1 MFPVRKILISTTI
14 LIPLIITIIFI
25 ILYNFGVIK
34 KEDSISLFSPF
45 FVNPLPNN
53 LFNTFLQERRI
64 TGKVVNG
71 IWYCLMLFAVLLA
84 SLKYITS

>member
-53 LFNTFLQERRI
+53 IFNTFI
-64 TGKVVNG
+64 KGIIMGKIVNG
-71 IWYCLMLFAVLLA
+71 IWYCLILLAVLLG